1 MVARQQMVATAIS
14 CWLATVAAFALHL
27 ENPWWAAISAWIIG
41 NIDRSALLQKG
52 ILRIF
57 GTILGCVIG
66 LQLTGFLVGEAVGQ
80 ILVLFLLGFVMN
92 YMKSA
97 GAFGYAWVV
106 GSVATLLLV
115 SASITSTSS
124 LVDVAFYRAAEISC
138 GVLSVFV
145 TDLFLRYGTSVKTAS
160 KSSGK
165 ATQPVSQEDRI
176 LVSLAG
182 GLSAVCIP
190 VLWLA
195 LNLPELTQSLVTA
208 LITLDRDFTHT
219 RIRGSLRLLGCV
231 AGGALGLLFVSL
243 GANSFLWWSLALIFG
258 LALFAGLHLSDSSWA
273 YVGTQGGIAYI
284 MSLITGNGPP
294 NSLAPVTNRLGGMM
308 FGVLVTFGVLLALQ
322 LCRPALSKILP
333 RIV

>member
-1 MVARQQMVATAIS
+1 MVVTAIT
-14 CWLATVAAFALHL
+14 CWLATLAAFALHL
-27 ENPWWAAISAWIIG
+27 ENPWWAAISAWVISS
-41 NIDRSALLQKG
+41 NDRSALLQKG

-66 LQLTGFLVGEAVGQ
+66 LQLTGFLVGEAAGQ

-97 GAFGYAWVV
+97 RAFGYAWVV

-115 SASITSTSS
+115 SASITSTTP
-124 LVDVAFYRAAEISC
+124 LIDVAFYRAAEISC

-145 TDLFLRYGTSVKTAS
+145 TDLFLRLGTDAKTTA
-160 KSSGK
+160 KSCAKSIQ
-165 ATQPVSQEDRI
+165 TVSQEDRI
-176 LVSLAG
+176 LISLAS
-182 GLSAVCIP
+182 GLSAVSIP

-208 LITLDRDFTHT
+208 LITLDRDFAHT

-231 AGGALGLLFVSL
+231 AGGGLGLLFVLL
-243 GANSFLWWSLALIFG
+243 GMNFFLWWSVALIFG

-284 MSLITGNGPP
+284 MTLITGNGSP
-294 NSLAPVTNRLGGMM
+294 NSLVPVTNRLGGMM
-308 FGVLVTFGVLLALQ
+308 FGVLVTFGVLLAFQ
-322 LCRPALSKILP
+322 LCRPALSKMLP
-333 RIV
+333 RLDSEHIT

>member
-1 MVARQQMVATAIS
+1 MVTRQQMVATAIT

-41 NIDRSALLQKG
+41 NTDRSALLQKG

-57 GTILGCVIG
+57 GTILGCIIG

-92 YMKSA
+92 YLKSV
-97 GAFGYAWVV
+97 GAFGYAWEV

-115 SASITSTSS
+115 SASITSTTP
-124 LVDVAFYRAAEISC
+124 LINVAFYRAAEISC

-145 TDLFLRYGTSVKTAS
+145 TDLFLSLRTSAKTAS

-165 ATQPVSQEDRI
+165 AAQTISQEDRI
-176 LVSLAG
+176 LISLAA
-182 GLSAVCIP
+182 GLSAVGIP

-208 LITLDRDFTHT
+208 LMTLDRDFSHT

-231 AGGALGLLFVSL
+231 AGGALGLLFASL
-243 GANSFLWWSLALIFG
+243 GANSFVWWSVALIFG
-258 LALFAGLHLSDSSWA
+258 LALFAGLHLSDSPWA
-273 YVGTQGGIAYI
+273 YLGTQGGIAYI
-284 MSLITGNGPP
+284 MSLVTGNGPP
-294 NSLAPVTNRLGGMM
+294 DSLAPVTNRLGGMM
-308 FGVLVTFGVLLALQ
+308 LGVLVTFGVLLTLQ
-322 LCRPALSKILP
+322 LCRSALSRKVP
-333 RIV
+333 RIS

>member
-1 MVARQQMVATAIS
+1 MVTRQQMVAAAIT
-14 CWLATVAAFALHL
+14 CWLAAVAAFALHL
-27 ENPWWAAISAWIIG
+27 ENPWWAAISAWIIA
-41 NIDRSALLQKG
+41 NTDRSAALQKG

-138 GVLSVFV
+138 GVLSAFV
-145 TDLFLRYGTSVKTAS
+145 TDLFLRLGASAKTAS
-160 KSSGK
+160 KPSGR
-165 ATQPVSQEDRI
+165 ATTTVSEEDRVLI
-176 LVSLAG
+176 SLAG
-182 GLSAVCIP
+182 GLSAVGIP

-195 LNLPELTQSLVTA
+195 FNLPELTQSLMTA
-208 LITLDRDFTHT
+208 LITLDRDFTQT

-231 AGGALGLLFVSL
+231 AGGILGLLFVSL
-243 GANSFLWWSLALIFG
+243 GVNSFLWWSVALIFG
-258 LALFAGLHLSDSSWA
+258 LALFAGLHLSDSPWA

-284 MSLITGNGPP
+284 MSLVTGNGPP
-294 NSLAPVTNRLGGMM
+294 NSLAPAANRLGGMM
-308 FGVLVTFGVLLALQ
+308 FGVLVTFSVLLALH